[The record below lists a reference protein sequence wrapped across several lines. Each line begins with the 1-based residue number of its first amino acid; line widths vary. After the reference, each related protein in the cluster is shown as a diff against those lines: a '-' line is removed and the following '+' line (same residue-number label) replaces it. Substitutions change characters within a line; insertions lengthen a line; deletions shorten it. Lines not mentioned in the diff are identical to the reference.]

1 MLIIDNINKTVK
13 EDLQAGIQKGSKM
26 SVAAAC
32 FSIYAYQ
39 ELKKQLEGIEE
50 LRFIFTSPTFITEKA
65 SKAQR
70 EFYIPRISRERSLYG
85 TEFEVKLRNELT
97 QKAIAKECADWIR
110 HKVVF
115 KSNVTQEQMMGF
127 MTVDESTYMPI
138 NGFTT
143 VDLGCERGNNAYY
156 PVQKTESF
164 ENANYF
170 LKLFEQLW
178 NDKKK
183 LQEVTD
189 VVIENI
195 SAAYRENAPEYIYF
209 VALYNIFKEFLDD
222 ISEDELP
229 NEATGF
235 KESKI
240 WGMLYNFQRDAVLAI
255 ISKLEKFNGCILAD
269 SVGLGKTFTALAVI
283 KYYENRNKSVLV
295 LCPKKLSENWNT
307 YKGNYVNN
315 PIATDRL
322 RYDVLYHTDLSREH
336 GQSNGIDLDR
346 LNWGNYDLVVI
357 DESHNFRNGGEVS
370 GEDAKE
376 NRYLK
381 LLNKVVRTGVKT
393 KVLMLSATPVNNKF
407 IDLKNQLALAYEGDA
422 SQMNKKLDTTKSIDE
437 IFRQAQKS
445 FNTWSKL
452 PADERTTDE
461 LLRTLDFDF
470 FELLDSVT
478 IARSRK
484 HIEKYYN
491 TSDIG
496 KFPERLPPISL
507 RPCLTDLSDAINYND
522 IYNLLMS
529 LSLTIYTPSN
539 YIMPSKLA
547 KYIDMTHH
555 KGNSLTQQGRE
566 AGIRRLMS
574 INLLKRLESSVASF
588 RLTIDRIKKLIND
601 TIGTIKNYQSGDCV
615 LNLTEISGA
624 EDFDYDDQNTD
635 FFSVGKKV
643 KIDLADM
650 DYVSWMREL
659 EKDAENLELLSL
671 MIADI
676 TPEHDTKLQTLF
688 DLIRKKI
695 EQPINPGNKKIIIF
709 TAFSDTA
716 DYLFANVSKFAKENF
731 GLETAEITGSVDG
744 RTTIPKL
751 RADLNTVL
759 TCFSPVSKGKA
770 VLLPGSTDE
779 LDILIATDCI
789 SEGQNLQDCDYLIN
803 YDIHWNPV
811 RIIQRFGRIDRIGS
825 RNDHIQLVNFWPD
838 MDLDE
843 YINLK
848 SRVETRMKI
857 SVMTSTGDDDL
868 INAEEKG
875 DLEYRRA
882 QLKRLQEEVVDI
894 EDMTSG
900 ISIMDLG
907 LNEFRLDLLEYMKQ
921 HEDIETAP
929 KGLHT
934 VVGQTEDKD
943 DYAALVQSQQSNDQK
958 VMTGFDSLKSS
969 GVLTEK
975 GYTYKDKD
983 TKEISRI
990 TYSAEDP
997 NDFYRF
1003 HPNAL
1008 DIGFRV
1014 LKLDDTNM
1022 KDVYYAP
1029 DAYDQGMLAALESN
1043 IKDDRTDLDLLF
1055 GCLIDWGLPLSLPYK
1070 SEQIDGCTV
1079 HTYNDGDLIA
1089 CFDANIPESVVKEI
1103 AQRKPLRAVFRDSG
1117 FASSPEKINVFE
1129 IFKLYMPEDAGDITK
1144 RVRVI

>member
-1 MLIIDNINKTVK
+1 MKIIDNINNTVK
-13 EDLQAGIQKGSKM
+13 NDLQAGINKGSKL
-26 SVAAAC
+26 SIAAAC

-39 ELKKQLEGIEE
+39 ELKNQLECIDE
-50 LRFIFTSPTFITEKA
+50 LRFIFTSPTFITEKI

-97 QKAIAKECADWIR
+97 QKAIAKECANWIR
-110 HKVVF
+110 KKVTF

-156 PVQKTESF
+156 PVQKTESY
-164 ENANYF
+164 ENAQYF
-170 LKLFEQLW
+170 IKLFEQLW

-183 LQEVTD
+183 FQEVTD

-195 SAAYRENAPEYIYF
+195 TAAYRENAPEYIYF
-209 VALYNIFKEFLDD
+209 FALYNIFHEFLDD

-283 KYYENRNKSVLV
+283 KYYENRNKAVLV

-307 YKGNYVNN
+307 YKGNYINN
-315 PIATDRL
+315 PIAEDRL

-336 GQSNGIDLDR
+336 GQSNGIDLNR

-357 DESHNFRNGGEVS
+357 DESHNFRNGGEIS

-381 LLNKVVRTGVKT
+381 LLNKVIRAGVRT

-407 IDLKNQLALAYEGDA
+407 IDLKNQLALAYEGD
-422 SQMNKKLDTTKSIDE
+422 SEQINKKLDTTKSIDE
-437 IFRQAQKS
+437 IFRQAQKA

-452 PADERTTDE
+452 PAEKRTTDA

-491 TSDIG
+491 TADIG
-496 KFPERLPPISL
+496 KFPERLSPLSL
-507 RPCLTDLSDAINYND
+507 RPRLTDLNDAINYND
-522 IYNLLMS
+522 IYTQLMS
-529 LSLTIYTPSN
+529 LNLSIYTPSN
-539 YIMPSKLA
+539 FIMPSKLA
-547 KYIDMTHH
+547 KYLALTHH
-555 KGNSLTQQGRE
+555 KGTSLTQQGRE
-566 AGIRRLMS
+566 EGIRRLMS
-574 INLLKRLESSVASF
+574 INLLKRLESSVYSF
-588 RLTIDRIKKLIND
+588 RLTVDRIRKQIDSTIQAIN
-601 TIGTIKNYQSGDCV
+601 NYQSGDYI
-615 LNLTEISGA
+615 LNLTEIPDSD
-624 EDFDYDDQNTD
+624 EFDYDDQNTD
-635 FFSVGKKV
+635 IFSVGRKV

-650 DYVSWMREL
+650 DYVSWKREL

-688 DLIRKKI
+688 GLIQKKI
-695 EQPINPGNKKIIIF
+695 EHPINPGNRKLLIF

-716 DYLFANVSKFAKENF
+716 DYLYANISKFAKEKF
-731 GLETAEITGSVDG
+731 GMDTAEITGVVEG
-744 RTTIPKL
+744 KTTIPKL

-759 TCFSPVSKGKA
+759 TCFSPISKGKA
-770 VLLPGSTDE
+770 TLLPGRSDE
-779 LDILIATDCI
+779 IDILIATDCI
-789 SEGQNLQDCDYLIN
+789 SEGQNLQDCDYCVN

-825 RNDHIQLVNFWPD
+825 RNDRIQLVNFWPD
-838 MDLDE
+838 IDLDE

-848 SRVETRMKI
+848 SRVETRMRI
-857 SVMTSTGDDDL
+857 SVLTSTGDDDP
-868 INAEEKG
+868 INVEEKG

-894 EDMTSG
+894 EDMTNG

-907 LNEFRLDLLEYMKQ
+907 LNEFRLDLMEYMKR
-921 HEDIETAP
+921 HDDIETAP

-934 VVGQTEDKD
+934 VVGQSEDAPAGVIFVLRNINNSINIDNRNRIHPFYMVYIGD
-943 DYAALVQSQQSNDQK
+943 DGEIVCDYLNPKKLLDTMRLLCRGKSEPVKELCRQFNLETDDGKKMGK
-958 VMTGFDSLKSS
+958 VSILLSEAINS
-969 GVLTEK
+969 II
-975 GYTYKDKD
+975 D
-983 TKEISRI
+983 TKEESDIDSLFRSGG
-990 TYSAEDP
+990 TTALLSAVS
-997 NDFYRF
+997 
-1003 HPNAL
+1003 
-1008 DIGFRV
+1008 G
-1014 LKLDDTNM
+1014 LDDF
-1022 KDVYYAP
+1022 
-1029 DAYDQGMLAALESN
+1029 E
-1043 IKDDRTDLDLLF
+1043 
-1055 GCLIDWGLPLSLPYK
+1055 LI
-1070 SEQIDGCTV
+1070 
-1079 HTYNDGDLIA
+1079 
-1089 CFDANIPESVVKEI
+1089 CFFVVK
-1103 AQRKPLRAVFRDSG
+1103 
-1117 FASSPEKINVFE
+1117 
-1129 IFKLYMPEDAGDITK
+1129 
-1144 RVRVI
+1144 